1 MESTWTGI
9 MFKSKK
15 EFDEFVKK
23 MWEDAEENLK
33 QYENDP
39 ELVKQFPKGKKKQKR
54 AFASTR
60 KDKKMEK

>member
-1 MESTWTGI
+1 

-15 EFDEFVKK
+15 EFNKFIKQLRKK
-23 MWEDAEENLK
+23 AEENLK
-33 QYENDP
+33 QYENHP
-39 ELVKQFPKGKKKQKR
+39 EFAEQFPKGEKKQKR

>member
-1 MESTWTGI
+1 

-15 EFDEFVKK
+15 EYDEFIKK

-39 ELVKQFPKGKKKQKR
+39 AFRKYFPEKKGKQKR

-60 KDKKMEK
+60 KNKEVEK

>member
-1 MESTWTGI
+1 

-15 EFDEFVKK
+15 EYDEFIKK
-23 MWEDAEENLK
+23 MWEDAKENLK

-39 ELVKQFPKGKKKQKR
+39 AFRKHFPKKKGKQKR

-60 KDKKMEK
+60 KNKEVEK